1 MDNFASN
8 NYGNSN
14 CCSDKEEK
22 YLKKKVLVVVLA
34 LLFSSTARLQR
45 VKADFQ
51 TEYPLASGLGITSPS
66 NRTYISNLLTLN
78 VTITAIV
85 ASNIRISMTYSLDG
99 MINKT
104 IPLITHSRENSFQ
117 ATITGSVILPS
128 LSYGSHNVTVFAE
141 HTINNELVHLD
152 KNTVYFTRSDMI
164 PPDELIPP
172 IISNISLENKTYTTA
187 EVLLSFNIDKT
198 VSWIAYCIDNQKNIT
213 LVGLYN
219 PNVWV
224 GQFNETIKGLAEGSH
239 SLVVYA
245 NNTAGISGASERV
258 QFTVRTNSDHEIPEF
273 HSWIMLSQFLIVTL
287 ILTIYTKRMN
297 KLTIKF

>member
-8 NYGNSN
+8 NDGNSN

-34 LLFSSTARLQR
+34 LLFFPTVGVKC
-45 VKADFQ
+45 VKADSQ

-99 MINKT
+99 MINNT

-117 ATITGSVILPS
+117 ATITGSVILPA

-172 IISNISLENKTYTTA
+172 IISNLSLENKTYTTA

-198 VSWIAYCIDNQKNIT
+198 VSWMAYCIDNQKNIT
-213 LVGLYN
+213 LVGLYR
-219 PNVWV
+219 P
-224 GQFNETIKGLAEGSH
+224 
-239 SLVVYA
+239 
-245 NNTAGISGASERV
+245 
-258 QFTVRTNSDHEIPEF
+258 
-273 HSWIMLSQFLIVTL
+273 
-287 ILTIYTKRMN
+287 KRMGAP
-297 KLTIKF
+297 I

>member
-1 MDNFASN
+1 M
-8 NYGNSN
+8 
-14 CCSDKEEK
+14 
-22 YLKKKVLVVVLA
+22 KKKVLVVVLA
-34 LLFSSTARLQR
+34 LLFFPTVGVKC
-45 VKADFQ
+45 VKADSQ

-99 MINKT
+99 MINNT

-117 ATITGSVILPS
+117 ATITGSVILPA
-128 LSYGSHNVTVFAE
+128 LSYGSHNVTVFAK

-198 VSWIAYCIDNQKNIT
+198 VSWMAYCIDNQKNIT
-213 LVGLYN
+213 LVGLYD
-219 PNVWV
+219 PNVW
-224 GQFNETIKGLAEGSH
+224 GRQFNKTIKGLAEGSH

-245 NNTAGISGASERV
+245 NNTAGISGASEKV

-273 HSWIMLSQFLIVTL
+273 HSWTILPFAFSITL
-287 ILTIYTKRMN
+287 IATAIRKIRV
-297 KLTIKF
+297 KS